1 MNMVPAR
8 HCAGRNARATPL
20 SRVERIAPPF
30 PMFIHPACVCP
41 PGSSA
46 SSLMRFVDYVKIN
59 IRSGNGG
66 NGCSSFR
73 REKYV
78 PRGGPDGGD
87 GGNGGDVFF
96 AGSKRK
102 NTLLDQRFRQHY
114 KAGPGTGGKG
124 KDKHGRTGEALIVV
138 VPLGTIVK
146 DAETGEVLLEVLD
159 EFPLLCL
166 RGGRGGKGNT
176 RFKSSANRI
185 PVEWE
190 EGAPGEE
197 RLVELELKLMADVGL
212 VGFPNAGKSTLIS
225 AVSKARPKIAD
236 YPFTTLVPNLGVV
249 YTEGFESFVMADIPG
264 IIAGAHQGTGLGH
277 RFLRHIERTALLLLL
292 IDCSREPGELL
303 GEYHTLL
310 EEMRLFSP
318 GLMEKPRAVALTK
331 LDLQR
336 DDGTVAEIRRTLEE
350 AGEEVFTISAV
361 AREGLVELLRYLS
374 AQVARLRGAE
384 RASAASRT
392 SPAIAGS

>member
-1 MNMVPAR
+1 MQFLDN
-8 HCAGRNARATPL
+8 L
-20 SRVERIAPPF
+20 
-30 PMFIHPACVCP
+30 
-41 PGSSA
+41 
-46 SSLMRFVDYVKIN
+46 KIN

-66 NGCSSFR
+66 NGCASFR
-73 REKYV
+73 REKYI

-96 AGSKRK
+96 VGSTRK
-102 NTLLDQRFRQHY
+102 NTLLDLRLRQHY

-124 KDKHGRTGEALIVV
+124 KGKHGRTGKALTVE

-146 DAETGEVLLEVLD
+146 DGETGEVLLEVLD
-159 EFPLLCL
+159 ESPLLCL
-166 RGGRGGKGNT
+166 RGGRGGKGNS
-176 RFKSSANRI
+176 RFKSSNNRV
-185 PVEWE
+185 PMEWE

-197 RLVELELKLMADVGL
+197 RLLELELKLMADVGL

-303 GEYHTLL
+303 EEYHTLL

-318 GLMEKPRAVALTK
+318 GLMDKPRAIALTK
-331 LDLQR
+331 LDLGPA
-336 DDGTVAEIRRTLEE
+336 DGAMEEMQKALGE
-350 AGEEVFTISAV
+350 AGEAVFPISAV
-361 AREGLVELLRYLS
+361 VGEGLVELLRYLS
-374 AQVARLRGAE
+374 PQVARLREAE
-384 RASAASRT
+384 RARALGQDVA
-392 SPAIAGS
+392 PEGI